1 MNSLDAL
8 KSLPVPM
15 LVGLGVLILV
25 QVVLDVIAFVDL
37 YRRPVEQVTTGKK
50 WIWVLII
57 LFVNT
62 IGAILYFVIGRKPAA
77 AVEVLPSA
85 PAAARASDAAN
96 LLYGKDDDQR

>member
-1 MNSLDAL
+1 MNGLDVL
-8 KSLPVPM
+8 KNLPVPM
-15 LVGLGVLILV
+15 LVGLGALFLV

-37 YRRPVEQVTTGKK
+37 YRRPVEQVATGKK

-77 AVEVLPSA
+77 AVEVRPSA
-85 PAAARASDAAN
+85 PAAARASDAAD
-96 LLYGKDDDQR
+96 LLYGKDNDPR